1 MNLRAIGIVL
11 PLALG
16 GCDYLGDV
24 GGGSIGTSA
33 AIPLP
38 ELIVPPV
45 ADEVATAV
53 LDDARIRDLL
63 VEEGADP
70 GLIDE
75 LIDAGFS
82 MHEPLDLSDRVGIPA
97 SIVSRQLG
105 RWADD
110 ALDDIEAEINE
121 EVRRDAPAGVDI
133 EVELRTLGD
142 LVLPM
147 PRGRS
152 IFDAWTRHLR
162 DEHFE
167 LRLRLTVRDIGLVDL
182 PDGLQVSPSDLER
195 YLSSVEISSISL
207 RTSVPDLESDSGIGG
222 KRSAAKPGVCGVE
235 RLPLD
240 WLARVDGDLR
250 RADAPNEAPA
260 ALLAYVA
267 TDPASAGCEVEVGAR
282 PSVPVLE
289 HVVGGF
295 TLDLSVVMTTPVRR
309 TGLEG
314 DVRVRVFTAPG
325 PLVDT
330 VRELLRLFSD

>member
-1 MNLRAIGIVL
+1 MSLRAIGGVL
-11 PLALG
+11 LFALG

-38 ELIVPPV
+38 ELVVPPV
-45 ADEVATAV
+45 ADEVTAAV

-63 VEEGADP
+63 VEEGANP
-70 GLIDE
+70 ALIDE

-82 MHEPLDLSDRVGIPA
+82 VHEPLDLSDRVGIPG

-105 RWADD
+105 RWAVQ

-121 EVRRDAPAGVDI
+121 AIQRDAPAGVDI

-142 LVLPM
+142 LMLPM

-152 IFDAWTRHLR
+152 ILDAWTRYLR

-182 PDGLQVSPSDLER
+182 PDGLKVAPSDLER

-207 RTSVPDLESDSGIGG
+207 RTPIPDPDSDSGVGG
-222 KRSAAKPGVCGVE
+222 KRSAAKPGACGVD

-250 RADAPNEAPA
+250 RAGAPSEAPE
-260 ALLAYVA
+260 ALLTYVA
-267 TDPASAGCEVEVGAR
+267 TDPASAGCEVEVAAR
-282 PSVPVLE
+282 SGVPVLE
-289 HVVGGF
+289 HIVGGF
-295 TLDLSVVMTTPVRR
+295 TLDLAVVMTTPVRR
-309 TGLEG
+309 TGLAG

-330 VRELLRLFSD
+330 VRQLLRLFSD